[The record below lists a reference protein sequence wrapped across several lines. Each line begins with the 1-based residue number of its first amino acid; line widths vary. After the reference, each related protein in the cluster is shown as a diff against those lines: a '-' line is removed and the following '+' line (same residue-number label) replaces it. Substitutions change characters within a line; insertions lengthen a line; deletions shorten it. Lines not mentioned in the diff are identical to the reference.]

1 MSKPQLTKSG
11 RLRLIEQLEA
21 LRGSGRSEALERV
34 KTARKF
40 CDFREDVTYF
50 EAIREQERI
59 EAKIVELER
68 VLADAM
74 IEDDAPTDRV
84 GFGVKV
90 WIQELPDGE
99 DETYRIVGELEA
111 DLANGTIS
119 VSSPLGSGL
128 IGKRVGETASIDSP
142 GGALYFEVKRIE
154 R

>member
-1 MSKPQLTKSG
+1 MAKLQLTKSG
-11 RLRLIEQLEA
+11 RLRLIDQLEA
-21 LRGSGRSEALERV
+21 LRGSGRSEVLERV

-68 VLADAM
+68 VLDDAM
-74 IEDDAPTDRV
+74 IEEDAPTDCV
-84 GFGVKV
+84 GFGVEV
-90 WIQELPDGE
+90 WIRELPDGE
-99 DETYRIVGELEA
+99 EETYRIVGELEA

-142 GGALYFEVKRIE
+142 AGTLYFEIKRIE
-154 R
+154 P

>member
-119 VSSPLGSGL
+119 VSSPLGSG
-128 IGKRVGETASIDSP
+128 
-142 GGALYFEVKRIE
+142 
-154 R
+154 